1 MALTDELESL
11 SKLYEQGMLTPEEYQ
26 QAKAKL
32 LREHSSTGAN
42 GDSGPPPAAQDGPF
56 AGFGRGDLS
65 PRQWA
70 ALLHWS
76 MLAGIVLP
84 LAGLVAPIIIWQIK
98 RERLPGLDT
107 HAYVVLNWILS
118 LLIYSAGLG
127 LIALTMV
134 GIPIALIGG
143 LALTVLA
150 IVFPIIGGI
159 RANEGTVW
167 PYPLSIPFFQHA
179 DRT

>member
-32 LREHSSTGAN
+32 LREHGSTGAT
-42 GDSGPPPAAQDGPF
+42 GDSPPPQPGQGGPF
-56 AGFGRGDLS
+56 AGFGCGDLS
-65 PRQWA
+65 SRQWA

-76 MLAGIVLP
+76 MLARIVIP

-98 RERLPGLDT
+98 RERLPVLDT
-107 HAYVVLNWILS
+107 HAYVVLNGILS

-127 LIALTMV
+127 L
-134 GIPIALIGG
+134 
-143 LALTVLA
+143 LALTVVGLPLALLGGLVLSVLA
-150 IVFPIIGGI
+150 IAFPIIGGI

-167 PYPLSIPFFQHA
+167 PYPLSIPFFQHGSP
-179 DRT
+179 T